1 MAVPLSRGCPDP
13 GCLRVCSLSSTG
25 AALLT
30 SLLTYQVSAF
40 MLRAN
45 QTVPLLLKHVP
56 CQGLIHDFSECLAGP
71 TSSCELGVPELEV
84 EPSGGCGAAMPAGG
98 GEQAERRSSTAPG
111 PAW

>member
-1 MAVPLSRGCPDP
+1 MLLGRGCPDP
-13 GCLRVCSLSSTG
+13 GHLRVCSLSSIG

-45 QTVPLLLKHVP
+45 QTVPLLLKRIL
-56 CQGLIHDFSECLAGP
+56 CQGIVHDFSECFAGP
-71 TSSCELGVPELEV
+71 RSSCELGVPGLEV
-84 EPSGGCGAAMPAGG
+84 EPSGGCVAAMPAGG
-98 GEQAERRSSTAPG
+98 GEQDERRSSTAPG